1 MTLYRHLVLPRLIN
15 AAMTVEEMTRLR
27 RKVIPRAAGVVLE
40 IGVGSGLNLPFYAP
54 AVTKVYGV
62 DPSAELL
69 EMARRKTARLPFP
82 VEFLNQKANPIPLA
96 GESVDTVVVTWSL
109 CSIDD
114 PKSALV
120 EARRVLKPAGTLMF
134 VEHGLSPDAG
144 VQKWQNRLTPIWR
157 RVAGGCHLNRRI
169 DEVIRSA
176 GFTTQELRTGY
187 VPGPKALTY
196 MYEGCAGKYRA

>member
-15 AAMTVEEMTRLR
+15 AAMGVEEMTRLR
-27 RKVIPRAAGVVLE
+27 GKVIPRASGVVLE

-54 AVTKVYGV
+54 AVTRLYGV

-69 EMARRKTARLPFP
+69 AMARRKNARLPFP
-82 VEFLNQKANPIPLA
+82 VEFLNQEANPIPLA
-96 GESVDTVVVTWSL
+96 DESVDTVVVTWSL
-109 CSIDD
+109 CSIVD

-120 EARRVLKPAGTLMF
+120 EARRVLKPAGTLIF
-134 VEHGLSPDAG
+134 VEHGLSPDDA

-169 DEVIRSA
+169 DDVIRSA
-176 GFTTQELRTGY
+176 GFATHELRTGY
-187 VPGPKALTY
+187 VPGPKPLTY
-196 MYEGCAGKYRA
+196 MYEGCARK

>member
-1 MTLYRHLVLPRLIN
+1 MG
-15 AAMTVEEMTRLR
+15 VEEITRLR
-27 RKVIPRAAGVVLE
+27 GKVIPRASGVVLE
-40 IGVGSGLNLPFYAP
+40 LGIGSGLNLPFYP
-54 AVTKVYGV
+54 TAVTKLYGV

-69 EMARRKTARLPFP
+69 DMARRKTARLPFP
-82 VEFLNQKANPIPLA
+82 VEFLNQEANPIPLA
-96 GESVDTVVVTWSL
+96 DESVDTVVVTWSL

-120 EARRVLKPAGTLMF
+120 EARRVLKPAGSLIF

-144 VQKWQNRLTPIWR
+144 VQRWQNRLTPIWR

-176 GFTTQELRTGY
+176 GFTTKELRAGY
-187 VPGPKALTY
+187 VPGPKPLTY
-196 MYEGCAGKYRA
+196 MYEGCAGK